1 MNWLKKRK
9 RTSESV
15 GANTVTPVSSSTI
28 ASTSTITPTRSLSL
42 TLKRKWKNESQISPT
57 ITRASTT
64 TKKRTSYAIDQDAG
78 RPTSPLSLPG
88 SRPTSPT
95 ADHACNPKLFPIV
108 SSSTTTNTMGVSP
121 PLSVSP
127 VNHVNARKVYP
138 RMDAAPSV
146 TSLVPSVDP
155 AASAEA
161 LASSS
166 GHGKRHRHNSLPQP
180 MTMGKGPGSG
190 SGVDVS
196 SSETL
201 TPASGSKSRGHKA
214 HHSLQLPFTGSRP
227 SSAAS
232 RDKPLPNK
240 PIPLTLHSPLSKT
253 TLMQSTG
260 TSAYAHH
267 KGVPSRISEDPSE
280 LEGEQA
286 WGDIEEEDE
295 GEMTE
300 RERGSGFGWG
310 ETDEDA
316 GEEGTER
323 SMSEMDWVPY
333 DRDREA
339 KAKPARPG
347 SGVRRIEVGSGRK
360 RRTKRGHSRRLS
372 SRSNSGSSSATTP
385 RTSRTPSYSHT
396 GSIQDHDDDHD
407 LPPRPAGPI
416 PPSTVPS
423 DGDPFEGKRLVVPFV
438 IPSPRS
444 ASPSSAVSG
453 KQPALVRPSGVSARS
468 SSASSAARAS
478 QRNNNSTTGLHPS
491 LYALEAPELVDER
504 SIQALVAALDTG
516 SISEDGESVSVSS
529 SEVNAFLDA
538 RYGRYSGSG
547 TGPSRRSYDVRR
559 VAEQEVEDNGEGE
572 WEDEHDERDAA
583 NTTSSS
589 IPIFV
594 RADEQDPEQSFS
606 SNQAQISH
614 INGDPGTYTDGYGS
628 WRTFRSPY
636 YSSSGAPSPVTSGP
650 NSRFNTTST
659 RRSQANPNAK
669 HKANS
674 KYLGVGMGAPPSSYH
689 PKPNS
694 RSTSGSASGPSP
706 FPSVRVK
713 VKQRRLSS
721 INSLYRDSGY
731 ISLRKGDADYVEN
744 GSDGGKDGR
753 SGGHGTHRGG
763 RPPPLSINLST
774 SLGRELGRELGV
786 GKTGQ
791 ELEEKDVEALI
802 AKLEAQSSLLEWE
815 DGDEDTSTT
824 RTRSMSVPLSERSGY
839 SWHRDRDG
847 IEEEGEGSADAASSK
862 ALFGRRSRWG
872 MRDMDDGASQSSK
885 THSHWSFHAS
895 SISPSL
901 SASARGMTRDRSS
914 DIRASRTD
922 SEAPSS
928 NWSFHIDGVEEEEE
942 GEEGEEDNNIGPGL
956 SSAPAALSAVGAGGR
971 PTASAHLSHL
981 SHLSQGLTPRSSGY
995 TKSRSSGATSAYWTA
1010 PDPSEFS
1017 VGERIYEE
1025 EEEKADI
1032 NQSRP
1037 SSRASTGLKA
1047 GSIVSGASGK
1057 SGSGSGSGSGSTSTK
1072 TAKTLEPRIEE
1083 DNLLRKAVLQ
1093 ADARHLYPLSA
1104 PVVTSTASQQAQQSR
1119 GREREK
1125 DPRRPTS
1132 TSTSASVTTASP
1144 SPSIHSLHSHAQ
1156 SQLSSA
1162 SKPVT
1167 TISASNSAS
1176 ASTSTGTTRSRSKS
1190 LRRTHRMSAAAGA
1203 TLVSSPS
1210 FTSSFTPGP
1219 GSGLLPGAAAIAATT
1234 TATASGNTSRS
1245 RPVSASTSASIPL
1258 PVHVPNRPLSPAAT
1272 PRMTPTQTPVGTP
1285 KGTTPVGTV
1294 ASRDREKRN
1303 LAVTANA
1310 TPTAS
1315 MNATRSSGVSG
1326 VSGVSGS
1333 SHGSTG
1339 SGTGSG
1345 SGSGGR
1351 SASGS
1356 RPSTGTS
1363 TGNTSMSGGPN
1374 KGIMIS
1380 AGPSLVKG
1388 KEKGDVSLSAS
1399 GIKNRESTSTSAS
1412 AGGSRVKLGK

>member
-88 SRPTSPT
+88 SRPTSPA
-95 ADHACNPKLFPIV
+95 ADHASNPKLFPIV
-108 SSSTTTNTMGVSP
+108 SSSTTTNTMDVSP

-180 MTMGKGPGSG
+180 MTMGKGPGSS

-201 TPASGSKSRGHKA
+201 TPASSKSRGHKA

-347 SGVRRIEVGSGRK
+347 SGVRRIEVGSGR
-360 RRTKRGHSRRLS
+360 RRKTRRGHSRRLS

-453 KQPALVRPSGVSARS
+453 KQPALVGPSGTSARS

-478 QRNNNSTTGLHPS
+478 QRNNDSKTRLHPS

-516 SISEDGESVSVSS
+516 SMSEDGESVSVSS

-559 VAEQEVEDNGEGE
+559 GAEQEVEDNGEGE

-636 YSSSGAPSPVTSGP
+636 LSSSGAPSPVTSGP

-669 HKANS
+669 PKANS

-689 PKPNS
+689 PKPNNANS

-731 ISLRKGDADYVEN
+731 ISLRKGDADYVEK

-824 RTRSMSVPLSERSGY
+824 RTRSMSVLLSERLRY

-847 IEEEGEGSADAASSK
+847 IEEEEAESTAFSNRK
-862 ALFGRRSRWG
+862 
-872 MRDMDDGASQSSK
+872 
-885 THSHWSFHAS
+885 HSDIIIH
-895 SISPSL
+895 IKVYKQNEMVSPS
-901 SASARGMTRDRSS
+901 
-914 DIRASRTD
+914 RTNLRFEMLYVGQVLRPRK
-922 SEAPSS
+922 SENDELSS
-928 NWSFHIDGVEEEEE
+928 N
-942 GEEGEEDNNIGPGL
+942 
-956 SSAPAALSAVGAGGR
+956 
-971 PTASAHLSHL
+971 
-981 SHLSQGLTPRSSGY
+981 
-995 TKSRSSGATSAYWTA
+995 
-1010 PDPSEFS
+1010 
-1017 VGERIYEE
+1017 
-1025 EEEKADI
+1025 
-1032 NQSRP
+1032 
-1037 SSRASTGLKA
+1037 
-1047 GSIVSGASGK
+1047 
-1057 SGSGSGSGSGSTSTK
+1057 
-1072 TAKTLEPRIEE
+1072 
-1083 DNLLRKAVLQ
+1083 
-1093 ADARHLYPLSA
+1093 
-1104 PVVTSTASQQAQQSR
+1104 
-1119 GREREK
+1119 
-1125 DPRRPTS
+1125 
-1132 TSTSASVTTASP
+1132 
-1144 SPSIHSLHSHAQ
+1144 
-1156 SQLSSA
+1156 
-1162 SKPVT
+1162 
-1167 TISASNSAS
+1167 
-1176 ASTSTGTTRSRSKS
+1176 
-1190 LRRTHRMSAAAGA
+1190 
-1203 TLVSSPS
+1203 VSSYQD
-1210 FTSSFTPGP
+1210 
-1219 GSGLLPGAAAIAATT
+1219 
-1234 TATASGNTSRS
+1234 
-1245 RPVSASTSASIPL
+1245 VC
-1258 PVHVPNRPLSPAAT
+1258 
-1272 PRMTPTQTPVGTP
+1272 RMEKMKMQIDEV
-1285 KGTTPVGTV
+1285 TV
-1294 ASRDREKRN
+1294 
-1303 LAVTANA
+1303 
-1310 TPTAS
+1310 
-1315 MNATRSSGVSG
+1315 
-1326 VSGVSGS
+1326 
-1333 SHGSTG
+1333 
-1339 SGTGSG
+1339 
-1345 SGSGGR
+1345 
-1351 SASGS
+1351 
-1356 RPSTGTS
+1356 
-1363 TGNTSMSGGPN
+1363 
-1374 KGIMIS
+1374 
-1380 AGPSLVKG
+1380 
-1388 KEKGDVSLSAS
+1388 
-1399 GIKNRESTSTSAS
+1399 
-1412 AGGSRVKLGK
+1412 